1 MGIPEMKAF
10 WDDLLKKNTE
20 NTANKDE
27 QLLFKKLGN
36 CLRKL
41 STDPRYPGLKS
52 HEIDELSNRYG
63 MKVWESYLENKSSG
77 AMRIFWVYGPERED
91 ITIIGL
97 EPHPND
103 KKDAYEKIVL
113 SGMEQKEK
121 KHLELA
127 FSK

>member
-1 MGIPEMKAF
+1 MFKIRMGIPEMKSL

-20 NTANKDE
+20 NTANKGE

-36 CLRKL
+36 ALRKL
-41 STDPRYPGLKS
+41 SADSKYPSLKS
-52 HEIDELSNRYG
+52 HEIDALTNRYG
-63 MKVWESYLENKSSG
+63 MKVWESYLENNNSG
-77 AMRIFWVYGPERED
+77 AMRIFWVYGPDRED

-113 SGMEQKEK
+113 SGMEQKEGK
-121 KHLELA
+121 
-127 FSK
+127 

>member
-1 MGIPEMKAF
+1 MKSL

-36 CLRKL
+36 ALRKL
-41 STDPRYPGLKS
+41 SADSKYPSLKS
-52 HEIDELSNRYG
+52 HEIDALTNRYG
-63 MKVWESYLENKSSG
+63 MKVWESYLENNNSG
-77 AMRIFWVYGPERED
+77 AMRIFWLYGSDRED

-113 SGMEQKEK
+113 SGMEQKEGK
-121 KHLELA
+121 
-127 FSK
+127 

>member
-1 MGIPEMKAF
+1 MFKIRMGIPEMKSL

-20 NTANKDE
+20 NTANKGE

-36 CLRKL
+36 ALRKL
-41 STDPRYPGLKS
+41 SADSKYPSLKS
-52 HEIDELSNRYG
+52 HEIDALTNRYG
-63 MKVWESYLENKSSG
+63 MKVWESYLENNNSG
-77 AMRIFWVYGPERED
+77 AMRIFWVYGPDRED

-113 SGMEQKEK
+113 SGMEQKECK
-121 KHLELA
+121 
-127 FSK
+127 